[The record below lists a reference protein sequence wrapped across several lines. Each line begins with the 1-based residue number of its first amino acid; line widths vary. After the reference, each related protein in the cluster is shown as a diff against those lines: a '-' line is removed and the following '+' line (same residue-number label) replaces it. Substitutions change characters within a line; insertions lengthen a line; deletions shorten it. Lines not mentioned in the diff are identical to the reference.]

1 MAERDLGEIFEDAL
15 YVFVAALA
23 ATILELDQ
31 SPPTGAL
38 RQSFYTTLDRY
49 LDEMRLGLAVSYC
62 RI

>member
-1 MAERDLGEIFEDAL
+1 MAERDLGEISEDAL

-23 ATILELDQ
+23 ATLRELDQ

-49 LDEMRLGLAVSYC
+49 LEEMRLGLALA
-62 RI
+62 